1 MQGRA
6 ARAPGCCC
14 CAMMAHDGGRHVGA
28 SAPERGSHGLEGEA
42 AGMKIAAAV
51 VRAKGEPFRIEEVE
65 LDAPRD
71 DEVLVRIVAT
81 GMCHTDLVARDQ
93 LYPVPFPLVCG
104 HEGAGIVEQVGAR
117 VTKVRPGD
125 PVVLTYLSCGACFAC
140 LRGRPMYCYRLFD
153 LNFGGK
159 RADGSLTMRQ
169 NGTGVHGAFFG
180 QSSFATHALAS
191 ERNVVRVRPD
201 APLELLGPLGC
212 GVQTGAGSV
221 MNALRVGHGASLAVF
236 GAGAVGL
243 SAVMAA
249 HAVGATT
256 IIAVDV
262 VPSRLVLAKEL
273 GATDAVNAKEC
284 NPVEALRTISGGGV
298 QFSLETTGLPEVV
311 RQAVDALGVRGVCG
325 IVGASPPGTDVR
337 IDITD
342 FMQMAKTMYGIIE
355 GDSVPD
361 VFIPQLLDLFL
372 QGRFPFD
379 KLAKFYPFDRINE
392 AARDSEHG
400 MTVKPIIRIG
410 KA

>member
-1 MQGRA
+1 MVA
-6 ARAPGCCC
+6 ADSVNAVR
-14 CAMMAHDGGRHVGA
+14 
-28 SAPERGSHGLEGEA
+28 
-42 AGMKIAAAV
+42 AAV
-51 VRAKGEPFRIEEVE
+51 VRQKGGPFIIETLQLE
-65 LDAPRD
+65 DPRA
-71 DEVLVRIVAT
+71 DEVLVRIVSA
-81 GMCHTDLVARDQ
+81 GMCHTDMVVRDQ
-93 LYPVPFPLVCG
+93 VYPVPQPIVLG
-104 HEGAGIVEQVGAR
+104 HEGAGIVEKVGSN
-117 VTKVRPGD
+117 VVKVQPGD
-125 PVVLTYLSCGACFAC
+125 HVVLTFMSCGRCRWC
-140 LRGRPMYCYRLFD
+140 EQGRPNNCLDFNAH
-153 LNFGGK
+153 NFSGA
-159 RADGSLTMRQ
+159 RADGTGSLRDER
-169 NGTGVHGAFFG
+169 GPVHDHFCG
-180 QSSFATHALAS
+180 QSSFSTFAVAN
-191 ERNVVRVRPD
+191 ERNVVKVRKD

-212 GVQTGAGSV
+212 GIQTGAGAV
-221 MNALRVGHGASLAVF
+221 MNALKVGHGASLAVF

-262 VPSRLVLAKEL
+262 VPSRLALAKEL